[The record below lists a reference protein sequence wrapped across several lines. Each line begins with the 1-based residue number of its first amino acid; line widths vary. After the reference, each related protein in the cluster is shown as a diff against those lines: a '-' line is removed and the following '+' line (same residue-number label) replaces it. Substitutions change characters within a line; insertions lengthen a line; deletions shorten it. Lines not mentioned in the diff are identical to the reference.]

1 MLKKDLRKIFKQKR
15 DELSKENIEFLSRQ
29 IQARLIEFLNQLE
42 FQFVNCFLSS
52 HSKNEVQTQGIIQY
66 LWEIDKNVSVPHSNY
81 ENSEITSVEYLPHHT
96 TSIDSFGIPSVDEP
110 ISINYDK
117 IQVVLIAL
125 FAFDDKGNRIGY
137 GKGMYDRFLSKC
149 PGNTIKIG
157 LSFFDSV
164 DEISDVN
171 EFDVPLDYAVTPSK
185 VYRF

>member
-1 MLKKDLRKIFKQKR
+1 M
-15 DELSKENIEFLSRQ
+15 
-29 IQARLIEFLNQLE
+29 
-42 FQFVNCFLSS
+42 
-52 HSKNEVQTQGIIQY
+52 
-66 LWEIDKNVSVPHSNY
+66 
-81 ENSEITSVEYLPHHT
+81 
-96 TSIDSFGIPSVDEP
+96 
-110 ISINYDK
+110 
-117 IQVVLIAL
+117 VLIAL

-171 EFDVPLDYAVTPSK
+171 EFDVPLDYAITPSK